1 MSTKEV
7 SLTQIN
13 LHLKTTD
20 LFKYVWSFSGHQT
33 LKAKSQAQ
41 QGKYFPGVSNF
52 RNLSENLLGR
62 QGKAEILER
71 IKLRSAFQV

>member
-1 MSTKEV
+1 M
-7 SLTQIN
+7 
-13 LHLKTTD
+13 
-20 LFKYVWSFSGHQT
+20 WSFSGHQT

-71 IKLRSAFQV
+71 IKLRSACQV